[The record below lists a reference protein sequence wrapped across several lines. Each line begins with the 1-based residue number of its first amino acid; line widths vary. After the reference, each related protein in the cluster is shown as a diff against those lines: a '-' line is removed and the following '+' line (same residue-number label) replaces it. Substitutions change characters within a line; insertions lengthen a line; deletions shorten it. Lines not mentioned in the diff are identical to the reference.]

1 MYRQV
6 EQRGGRERSDPDV
19 AVWGRNGF
27 GLQALGGHARHGHYA
42 AVFSADFHRP
52 WLGDG
57 LGACSAHML
66 CTRYAHVL
74 CTHATWPAG
83 RMVHM
88 CHRLACVAHTLYCT
102 AVITAVGIRSH
113 ASFQASR
120 HLL

>member
-74 CTHATWPAG
+74 CTHATWP
-83 RMVHM
+83 
-88 CHRLACVAHTLYCT
+88 VAYGPYGAH
-102 AVITAVGIRSH
+102 VPQVGVCSTYTVLHCRDH
-113 ASFQASR
+113 GSR
-120 HLL
+120 HT